1 MAGDCNGQAAGK
13 GNTMQA
19 IHRLLLALAVAYAAV
34 GVAKADD
41 FYRDKQMQIV
51 VRSSPGGSY
60 DLYSRLVVSHMVKYL
75 PGNPT
80 FIMRYMTGAAGIQA
94 VNYVE
99 NVAPKDGT
107 VMTIVSNGLPADQAL
122 GLAEGMKADM
132 GVMNWIGNITSSNE
146 VMVAWHTAP
155 VKTFA
160 DAQKQQLIIGAAA
173 ASSVGT
179 KFGAVTNNLLGTK
192 FKVIYGYP
200 GASDLNL
207 AMERGETQGRASG
220 IWATVKATTPH
231 WITERKINV
240 LVQIG
245 VKRDPDLLDI
255 PLLIEL
261 TDNAEK
267 RAILEFITK
276 GAIVG
281 RPFAVGSGVPQDRVA
296 LLRHAFDRAV
306 VDPDFLAEAEKMRAE
321 ISPVNGA
328 ELQQLISDV
337 VKAPADIRAKAKVA
351 MELRPSDGQSTGR

>member
-1 MAGDCNGQAAGK
+1 MG
-13 GNTMQA
+13 TRA
-19 IHRLLLALAVAYAAV
+19 IRRSLCALVAM
-34 GVAKADD
+34 GVSVELAKADD
-41 FYRDKQMQIV
+41 FYRDKQLQIV

-60 DLYSRLVVSHMVKYL
+60 DLYSRLVVSHMVKYI

-80 FIMRYMTGAAGIQA
+80 FITRYMTGAAGIQA

-99 NVAPKDGT
+99 NLGPKDGT

-132 GVMNWIGNITSSNE
+132 GALNWIGNITSSNE

-160 DAQKQQLIIGAAA
+160 DVQKQQLIIGAAA

-179 KFGAVTNNLLGTK
+179 KFGAVANNLLGAK

-220 IWATVKATTPH
+220 IWATVKATTPQ
-231 WITERKINV
+231 WITEKKINV

-245 VKRDPDLLDI
+245 VKRDPDLLEI

-261 TDNAEK
+261 ADNPEK
-267 RAILEFITK
+267 RAVLEFITK

-296 LLRHAFDRAV
+296 ILRRAFDRAV
-306 VDPDFLAEAEKMRAE
+306 VDPEFLAEAERMRAE
-321 ISPVNGA
+321 ISPVDGG
-328 ELQQLISDV
+328 ELQQLISDI